1 VSRFR
6 KQMLEEANQIAMSQQ
21 QSERL
26 PETQSKSVFVT
37 YTETITEGEKSV
49 SRTASISLPD
59 DANTHIDEVLKC
71 LRARVE
77 ASV

>member
-1 VSRFR
+1 MSRFR
-6 KQMLEEANQIAMSQQ
+6 KQMPEEANQIAMSQRQ
-21 QSERL
+21 AERL
-26 PETQSKSVFVT
+26 SEEQSKTVFVT
-37 YTETITEGEKSV
+37 YTETITEGEKLV

-77 ASV
+77 ASA